1 MTQHKEIKMKNKT
14 IIAIVVLCCSLNS
27 SKGQTNN
34 IYAEFLGVGL
44 LGSINYERMVKDNIF
59 TRVSYGGFSVES
71 EFYDDSYYYGYGS
84 ASTLKKSVNPLSLGA
99 HYLRG
104 NKWKLEAGGG
114 ISYWMISFEG
124 STSGSNDIGSLTVSE
139 DGGFIM
145 LYTSLGLRYQNPEGG
160 INVKLGLTPIIASID
175 GESSTL
181 TWPHL
186 ALGYSF

>member
-1 MTQHKEIKMKNKT
+1 
-14 IIAIVVLCCSLNS
+14 
-27 SKGQTNN
+27 
-34 IYAEFLGVGL
+34 
-44 LGSINYERMVKDNIF
+44 
-59 TRVSYGGFSVES
+59 
-71 EFYDDSYYYGYGS
+71 
-84 ASTLKKSVNPLSLGA
+84 
-99 HYLRG
+99 
-104 NKWKLEAGGG
+104 
-114 ISYWMISFEG
+114 MISFEG